1 MCVKYSSHLVFNQN
15 HRISFPYTTHFVFAI
30 ISFWNFLRKN
40 KLYAAVNLVGLTV
53 SMAFVLLLA
62 VYIQRQLTTD
72 SFQQNADRIYVVA
85 NEDNVTMGYWLDK
98 HLKNNFPEIEKG
110 CCVANIASAAAFNI
124 DGERVYGSTMAADST
139 FFEMFSYDLVEGNKA
154 DWRVSQD
161 RCMVSREFANA
172 HFGDKDPLGQTI
184 SLNYEGSF
192 QLTVCGVYEDFGNSI
207 LKAPD
212 VLIRGDLMPK
222 INSSHDEFM
231 SNAGG
236 GICFVMAYPGADL
249 QGRHD
254 DILDWCEENFWVYK
268 SQYDKV
274 RIIPLRDM
282 YFLNEGIRYG
292 SDTIQFGNRSF
303 VNLLLAMC
311 ILLLAFAVLNYINM
325 TTALTGF
332 RAKEMA
338 TRRLVGADKRSIF
351 FKVIS
356 ESTLICGISMLLAI
370 LLAEALAPTASR
382 ILEYQVS
389 VFKAVTPVN
398 ILLVLGFIL
407 VLGILAGIVPALL
420 IQKAQ
425 PIEIVRGTLRLK
437 TKTVYSKVII
447 VVQNVVAVVML
458 VSALT
463 IGLQIRHM
471 VSADLGYNTKDIL
484 VVDNAFGQTG
494 QIRPL
499 LDKWREEPCV
509 EEVGQGD
516 GIPLG
521 GTNNW
526 TMEMPDGH
534 WVSFQQIQGDDKYFD
549 ILGLK
554 VKQDNHQ
561 PNKWWLNEY
570 AFKQIGIEE
579 TATEFQTAQ
588 NGTRSIGGIYYD
600 FKIRPLEQ
608 DQSAAMIYNRGENP
622 DDDYPW
628 VLLVKT
634 TGDQAAA
641 KKQVEAACK
650 EVFPDRLFEAQYI
663 EEMIEDGFADESRV
677 LNIVLIFTLLS
688 ILVSALGLFAMS
700 SYYMQQ
706 EIRSVSVKKVFGADY
721 SGVLKELVLSF
732 MKMVGIAFVIGVPIA
747 WFIMSRWLS
756 GYGHRINLYWWI
768 FVVAGLIVA
777 LIAIASVLYQSIK
790 TARTNPAEALKKE

>member
-1 MCVKYSSHLVFNQN
+1 MK
-15 HRISFPYTTHFVFAI
+15 
-30 ISFWNFLRKN
+30 SFWNFLKKN
-40 KLYAAVNLVGLTV
+40 KLYGAINLVGLTV

-62 VYIQRQLTTD
+62 VYVQRQLSTD
-72 SFQQNADRIYVVA
+72 SFQENADRIYVIA

-110 CCVANIASAAAFNI
+110 CCVANMSSSAAFSI

-139 FFEMFSYDLVEGNKA
+139 FFEIFSYDLVKGNKA
-154 DWRVSQD
+154 DWRVSWD
-161 RCMVSREFANA
+161 RCMVSEEFANA
-172 HFGDKDPLGQTI
+172 NFGEKDPIGQI
-184 SLNYEGSF
+184 IQFNYEGTF
-192 QLTVCGVYEDFGNSI
+192 PLTVCGIYKEFGNSI

-212 VLIRGDLMPK
+212 VLVRGEMMPK
-222 INSSHDEFM
+222 TNSSHDEYM

-249 QGRHD
+249 LARQD
-254 DILDWCEENFWVYK
+254 DILSWCEEHFWVYK

-311 ILLLAFAVLNYINM
+311 LLLLAFAVLNYINM

-338 TRRLVGADKRSIF
+338 TRRLVGAEKRSIF
-351 FKVIS
+351 LKVIS
-356 ESTLICGISMLLAI
+356 ESTIICAISMLLAI

-494 QIRPL
+494 QLRPL

-641 KKQVEAACK
+641 KKRVEAVAG
-650 EVFPDRLFEAQYI
+650 EVFPGRLFEGQYI
-663 EEMIEDGFADESRV
+663 EEMIADGFKDESRV
-677 LNIVLIFTLLS
+677 LKIVLIFTLLS
-688 ILVSALGLFAMS
+688 VLVSALGLFAMS

-747 WFIMSRWLS
+747 WFIMNRWLS
-756 GYGHRINLYWWI
+756 GYGHRIDLHWWI
-768 FVVAGLIVA
+768 FALAGLAVA
-777 LIAIASVLYQSIK
+777 IIAAISVLYQSIK

>member
-1 MCVKYSSHLVFNQN
+1 MK
-15 HRISFPYTTHFVFAI
+15 
-30 ISFWNFLRKN
+30 SFWNFLRKN
-40 KLYAAVNLVGLTV
+40 KLYAGVNLVGLTV

-62 VYIQRQLTTD
+62 VYVQRQLSTD
-72 SFQQNADRIYVVA
+72 SFQENADRVYVVSS
-85 NEDNVTMGYWLDK
+85 EQRVTMGYWLDK

-110 CCVANIASAAAFNI
+110 CCVANMASADSFTI
-124 DGERVYGSTMAADST
+124 GGELVYGNTMAADST
-139 FFEMFSYDLVEGNKA
+139 FFEIFSYELTKGSKA
-154 DWRVSQD
+154 DWRISWD
-161 RCMVSREFANA
+161 RCMISEEIANA
-172 HFGDKDPLGQTI
+172 HFGDKDPIGQI
-184 SLNYEGSF
+184 IQFNDAGGPLI
-192 QLTVCGVYEDFGNSI
+192 TVCGVYKDFGNSI

-212 VLIRGDLMPK
+212 VLMRGEIMTK
-222 INSSHDEFM
+222 INSANNEEM
-231 SNAGG
+231 SNAGS
-236 GICFVMAYPGADL
+236 GICFVMTHPGADL
-249 QGRHD
+249 QSKHD
-254 DILDWCEENFWVYK
+254 AVLDWLKENFWVYK
-268 SQYDKV
+268 SQYNDV
-274 RIIPLRDM
+274 RFIPLREM
-282 YFLNEGIRYG
+282 YFLESGNRDGT
-292 SDTIQFGNRSF
+292 DTIQFGNRSF

-311 ILLLAFAVLNYINM
+311 ILLLAFVVLNYINM

-338 TRRLVGADKRSIF
+338 TRRLVGAEKRSIF
-351 FKVIS
+351 FKMIA
-356 ESTLICGISMLLAI
+356 ESTAICGISMLLAI

-382 ILEYQVS
+382 MLEYQVS
-389 VFKAVTPVN
+389 IFDAITPVN
-398 ILLVLGFIL
+398 VLLVLGFII

-447 VVQNVVAVVML
+447 ILQNVVAVVML

-463 IGLQIRHM
+463 MALQIRHLI
-471 VSADLGYNTKDIL
+471 SADLGYNTKDIL

-499 LDKWREEPCV
+499 LDKWREESCV

-526 TMEMPDGH
+526 TMELPDGR
-534 WVSFQQIQGDDKYFD
+534 WVSFQQIQGDNKYFD

-554 VKQDNHQ
+554 EKQDNHQ

-570 AFKQIGIEE
+570 AFKEIGIEE
-579 TATEFQTAQ
+579 TATEFVTAQ
-588 NGTRSIGGIYYD
+588 NGTRGIGGIYYD
-600 FKIRPLEQ
+600 FKIRPLEA
-608 DQSAAMIYNRGENP
+608 DQSSAMIYNRGENP

-634 TGDQAAA
+634 TGDHAAA
-641 KKQVEAACK
+641 KKRVEAIAA
-650 EVFPDRLFEAQYI
+650 EVFPGRLFEAQYI

-677 LNIVLIFTLLS
+677 LKIVLIFTLLS
-688 ILVSALGLFAMS
+688 VLVSALGLFAMS

-706 EIRSVSVKKVFGADY
+706 EIRSVSVKKVFGAEY
-721 SGVLKELVLSF
+721 AGVLKELVLSF
-732 MKMVGIAFVIGVPIA
+732 MKMVGIAFVIAVPIA
-747 WFIMSRWLS
+747 WWMMNRWLS
-756 GYGHRINLYWWI
+756 GYGHRIRLPWWV
-768 FVVAGLIVA
+768 FVAAGAAVA
-777 LIAIASVLYQSIK
+777 LIAIISVLYQSIK

>member
-1 MCVKYSSHLVFNQN
+1 MK
-15 HRISFPYTTHFVFAI
+15 
-30 ISFWNFLRKN
+30 SFWNFLRKN

-139 FFEMFSYDLVEGNKA
+139 FFEMFSYDLLEGNKA

-172 HFGDKDPLGQTI
+172 HFGDKDPLGQII
-184 SLNYEGSF
+184 SFNYDGSF

-212 VLIRGDLMPK
+212 VLIRGDIMPK
-222 INSSHDEFM
+222 INSSHDEYM

-249 QGRHD
+249 QARHS

-641 KKQVEAACK
+641 KERVEAIAG
-650 EVFPDRLFEAQYI
+650 EVFPGRLFEAQYI

>member
-1 MCVKYSSHLVFNQN
+1 MK
-15 HRISFPYTTHFVFAI
+15 
-30 ISFWNFLRKN
+30 SFWNFLMKN
-40 KLYAAVNLVGLTV
+40 KLYGTINLVGLTV
-53 SMAFVLLLA
+53 SMTFVLLLA
-62 VYIQRQLTTD
+62 VYVQRQLSTD
-72 SFQQNADRIYVVA
+72 TFQENADRVFVIG
-85 NEDNVTMGYWLDK
+85 NDDRVTMGYWLDK

-110 CCVANIASAAAFNI
+110 CCVANVASADAFTI
-124 DGERVYGSTMAADST
+124 GGELVYGSTMAADST

-154 DWRVSQD
+154 DWRVSWD
-161 RCMVSREFANA
+161 RCMVSREFANV
-172 HFGDKDPLGQTI
+172 HFGDKDPIGQVVTYNNG
-184 SLNYEGSF
+184 NY
-192 QLTVCGVYEDFGNSI
+192 QLTVCGIYEDFGNSI

-212 VLIRGDLMPK
+212 VLLRGEIMTK
-222 INSSHDEFM
+222 INSANNEEM
-231 SNAGG
+231 SNAGS

-249 QGRHD
+249 QARQN
-254 DILDWCEENFWVYK
+254 DILNWCEEHFWVYK

-274 RIIPLRDM
+274 RLIPLRDM
-282 YFLNEGIRYG
+282 YFLESGNQDGTE
-292 SDTIQFGNRSF
+292 TIQFGNRSF

-351 FKVIS
+351 LKVIS

-370 LLAEALAPTASR
+370 LLAEALSPQASQM
-382 ILEYQVS
+382 LEYQVS
-389 VFKAVTPVN
+389 IFKAITPVN
-398 ILLVLGFIL
+398 VLLVLGFIG
-407 VLGILAGIVPALL
+407 VLGFLAGIIPALL
-420 IQKAQ
+420 IQKAE
-425 PIEIVRGTLRLK
+425 PIEIVRGSLRFK

-447 VVQNVVAVVML
+447 VAQNVVAIIML
-458 VSALT
+458 VST
-463 IGLQIRHM
+463 FVMVLQIKHLI
-471 VSADLGYNTKDIL
+471 SADLGYNTKDIL
-484 VVDNAFGQTG
+484 VVDNAFGNAG
-494 QIRPL
+494 QIKPL
-499 LDKWREEPCV
+499 LDRWREEPCV

-526 TMEMPDGH
+526 TMEISDGH
-534 WVSFQQIQGDDKYFD
+534 WVSFQQIQGDNKYFD

-561 PNKWWLNEY
+561 PKKWWLNEY

-579 TATEFQTAQ
+579 TATEYTTAQ

-600 FKIRPLEQ
+600 FKIRPLEEE
-608 DQSAAMIYNRGENP
+608 QSAAMIYNRGENP

-641 KKQVEAACK
+641 KKRVEAVAA
-650 EVFPDRLFEAQYI
+650 EVFPGKLFEAQYI
-663 EEMIEDGFADESRV
+663 EEMIEDGFQKEQLV

-706 EIRSVSVKKVFGADY
+706 EIKTVSVKKVFGADY
-721 SGVLKELVLSF
+721 TGVLKELVFSF
-732 MKMVGIAFVIGVPIA
+732 MKMVGIAFVIAVPIA
-747 WFIMSRWLS
+747 WFIMNGWLS
-756 GYGHRINLYWWI
+756 SYGHRISLHWWI
-768 FVVAGLIVA
+768 FVLAGMVVA
-777 LIAIASVLYQSIK
+777 LIAVISVLYQSIR
-790 TARTNPAEALKKE
+790 TASTNPAVALKKE

>member
-1 MCVKYSSHLVFNQN
+1 MK
-15 HRISFPYTTHFVFAI
+15 
-30 ISFWNFLRKN
+30 SFWNFLRKN
-40 KLYAAVNLVGLTV
+40 KLYAVVNLVGLTV

-172 HFGDKDPLGQTI
+172 HFGDKDPLGQII
-184 SLNYEGSF
+184 SFNYEGSF

-212 VLIRGDLMPK
+212 VLIRGDLMPL
-222 INSSHDEFM
+222 INTSHDEYM

-249 QGRHD
+249 QARHS

-499 LDKWREEPCV
+499 LDRLRAEPCV

-526 TMEMPDGH
+526 TMEMLDGH

-579 TATEFQTAQ
+579 TAMEFQSAK
-588 NGTRSIGGIYYD
+588 NGTRAIGGIYYD

-622 DDDYPW
+622 NDDYPW

-747 WFIMSRWLS
+747 WLIMNRWLS
-756 GYGHRINLYWWI
+756 GYGHRIDLHWWI
-768 FVVAGLIVA
+768 FVLAGLAVA
-777 LIAIASVLYQSIK
+777 VIAAISVLYQSIK

>member
-1 MCVKYSSHLVFNQN
+1 
-15 HRISFPYTTHFVFAI
+15 
-30 ISFWNFLRKN
+30 
-40 KLYAAVNLVGLTV
+40 
-53 SMAFVLLLA
+53 
-62 VYIQRQLTTD
+62 
-72 SFQQNADRIYVVA
+72 
-85 NEDNVTMGYWLDK
+85 
-98 HLKNNFPEIEKG
+98 
-110 CCVANIASAAAFNI
+110 
-124 DGERVYGSTMAADST
+124 
-139 FFEMFSYDLVEGNKA
+139 
-154 DWRVSQD
+154 
-161 RCMVSREFANA
+161 
-172 HFGDKDPLGQTI
+172 
-184 SLNYEGSF
+184 
-192 QLTVCGVYEDFGNSI
+192 
-207 LKAPD
+207 
-212 VLIRGDLMPK
+212 MPK
-222 INSSHDEFM
+222 INSSHDEYM

-236 GICFVMAYPGADL
+236 GVCFVMTYPGADL
-249 QGRHD
+249 QARQS

-268 SQYDKV
+268 RQYDNV
-274 RIIPLRDM
+274 RLIPLRNM
-282 YFLNEGIRYG
+282 YFLDDGNKDWTE
-292 SDTIQFGNRSF
+292 TIQFGNRSF

-338 TRRLVGADKRSIF
+338 TRRLVGSDKRSIF
-351 FKVIS
+351 LKVIS

-370 LLAEALAPTASR
+370 LLAEALSPLASQ
-382 ILEYQVS
+382 ILKYQVS
-389 VFKAVTPVN
+389 IFKAVMPVN
-398 ILLVLGFIL
+398 VLLVLGFIAL
-407 VLGILAGIVPALL
+407 LGVLSGIVPALL
-420 IQKAQ
+420 IQQAQ

-447 VVQNVVAVVML
+447 IVQNVVAVVML

-463 IGLQIRHM
+463 MGLQIRHM
-471 VSADLGYNTKDIL
+471 ISADLGYNTKDIL

-499 LDKWREEPCV
+499 LDRLRAEPCV

-521 GTNNW
+521 GTNNL

-561 PNKWWLNEY
+561 RAWWLNEY

-579 TATEFQTAQ
+579 TATEFQSAK
-588 NGTRSIGGIYYD
+588 NGTRQIGGIYYD
-600 FKIRPLEQ
+600 FKIRPLEE
-608 DQSAAMIYNRGENP
+608 DQSAAMIYNRGENT

-628 VLLVKT
+628 ILLVKT

-677 LNIVLIFTLLS
+677 LNIVLIFTLLF
-688 ILVSALGLFAMS
+688 ILMSALGLFAMS

-747 WFIMSRWLS
+747 WFIMNRWLS
-756 GYGHRINLYWWI
+756 GFGHRIDLSGWI

>member
-1 MCVKYSSHLVFNQN
+1 MK
-15 HRISFPYTTHFVFAI
+15 
-30 ISFWNFLRKN
+30 SFWNFLRKN
-40 KLYAAVNLVGLTV
+40 KLYGAINLVGLTV

-62 VYIQRQLTTD
+62 VYIQRQLSTD
-72 SFQQNADRIYVVA
+72 SFQKNADRIYAVA
-85 NEDNVTMGYWLDK
+85 SEDNVNMGYWLDK

-124 DGERVYGSTMAADST
+124 NGERVYGSTMAADST

-154 DWRVSQD
+154 DWLVSWD
-161 RCMVSREFANA
+161 RCMVSREFTNA
-172 HFGDKDPLGQTI
+172 HFGDKDPIGQVIT
-184 SLNYEGSF
+184 LNNNADYP
-192 QLTVCGVYEDFGNSI
+192 LTVCGVYEDFGNSI

-212 VLIRGDLMPK
+212 VLMRGEIMPK
-222 INSSHDEFM
+222 INSAHNESM

-249 QGRHD
+249 QARQS

-268 SQYDKV
+268 SQYDNV
-274 RIIPLRDM
+274 RLIPLRNM
-282 YFLNEGIRYG
+282 FFLDDGNKDWTE
-292 SDTIQFGNRSF
+292 TIQFGNRSF

-351 FKVIS
+351 LKVIS

-370 LLAEALAPTASR
+370 LLAEALCPAVSR
-382 ILEYQVS
+382 LLEYQVS
-389 VFKAVTPVN
+389 IFKAITPVN
-398 ILLVLGFIL
+398 VLLVLGFIVIL
-407 VLGILAGIVPALL
+407 GVLSGIVPALL
-420 IQKAQ
+420 IQQAQ

-447 VVQNVVAVVML
+447 IIQNVVAVVML

-463 IGLQIRHM
+463 MGLQIRHM
-471 VSADLGYNTKDIL
+471 ISADLGYNTKDIL
-484 VVDNAFGQTG
+484 VVDNAFGKTG
-494 QIRPL
+494 DIHPL
-499 LDKWREEPCV
+499 LDKWRAEPCV

-526 TMEMPDGH
+526 TMELPDGR
-534 WVSFQQIQGDDKYFD
+534 WVSFQQIQGDDKYFE

-561 PNKWWLNEY
+561 RAWWLNEY

-579 TATEFQTAQ
+579 TATEFQSAK
-588 NGTRSIGGIYYD
+588 NGTRQIGGIYYD
-600 FKIRPLEQ
+600 FKIRPLEA
-608 DQSAAMIYNRGENP
+608 DQSAALIYNRGENP
-622 DDDYPW
+622 DNDYPW
-628 VLLVKT
+628 VLIVKT
-634 TGDQAAA
+634 TGDKAAA

-700 SYYMQQ
+700 SFYMQQ

-747 WFIMSRWLS
+747 WFIMNRWLS
-756 GYGHRINLYWWI
+756 GYGHRIDLHWWI
-768 FVVAGLIVA
+768 FALAGLAVA
-777 LIAIASVLYQSIK
+777 FIAAISVLYQSIK

>member
-1 MCVKYSSHLVFNQN
+1 MK
-15 HRISFPYTTHFVFAI
+15 
-30 ISFWNFLRKN
+30 SFWNFLKKN
-40 KLYAAVNLVGLTV
+40 KLYGAINLVGLTV

-62 VYIQRQLTTD
+62 VYVQRQLSTD
-72 SFQQNADRIYVVA
+72 SFQENADRIYVIA

-212 VLIRGDLMPK
+212 VLIRGDIMPK
-222 INSSHDEFM
+222 INSSHDEYM

-236 GICFVMAYPGADL
+236 GVCFVMTYPGADINA
-249 QGRHD
+249 RHD
-254 DILDWCEENFWVYK
+254 DIRDWCEKNFWVYK
-268 SQYDKV
+268 SHYDKV

-311 ILLLAFAVLNYINM
+311 LLLLAFAVLNYINM

-351 FKVIS
+351 LKVIA
-356 ESTLICGISMLLAI
+356 ESTIICGISMLLAI
-370 LLAEALAPTASR
+370 LLAEALCPTVSR
-382 ILEYQVS
+382 LLEYQVS
-389 VFKAVTPVN
+389 IFKAVTPVN
-398 ILLVLGFIL
+398 VLLVLGFIV
-407 VLGILAGIVPALL
+407 VLGVLSGIVPALL
-420 IQKAQ
+420 IQQAQ

-447 VVQNVVAVVML
+447 IVQNVVAVVML

-463 IGLQIRHM
+463 MGLQIRHM
-471 VSADLGYNTKDIL
+471 ISADLGYNTKDIL

-499 LDKWREEPCV
+499 LDRLRTEPCV

-554 VKQDNHQ
+554 IKQDNHQ
-561 PNKWWLNEY
+561 RAYWLNEY

-588 NGTRSIGGIYYD
+588 AGTRQIGGIYYD
-600 FKIRPLEQ
+600 FKIRPLEA
-608 DQSAAMIYNRGENP
+608 DQSAAMIFNHGEYP
-622 DDDYPW
+622 DDNYPW
-628 VLLVKT
+628 VLIVKT

-641 KKQVEAACK
+641 KKRVEAIAG
-650 EVFPDRLFEAQYI
+650 EVFPGRLFEAQYI
-663 EEMIEDGFADESRV
+663 EEMIEDGFGDESRV
-677 LNIVLIFTLLS
+677 LKIVIIFTLLS

-747 WFIMSRWLS
+747 WFIMNRWLS
-756 GYGHRINLYWWI
+756 GYGHRIDLHWWI
-768 FVVAGLIVA
+768 FALAGLAVA
-777 LIAIASVLYQSIK
+777 FIAAISVLYQSIK

>member
-1 MCVKYSSHLVFNQN
+1 MK
-15 HRISFPYTTHFVFAI
+15 
-30 ISFWNFLRKN
+30 SFWNFLKKN
-40 KLYAAVNLVGLTV
+40 KLYGAINLVGLTV

-62 VYIQRQLTTD
+62 AYVQRQLSTD
-72 SFQQNADRIYVVA
+72 SFQKNADRIYVIA

-110 CCVANIASAAAFNI
+110 CCVANIASEAAFNI
-124 DGERVYGSTMAADST
+124 NGERVYGSTMAADST

-161 RCMVSREFANA
+161 RCMVSREFVNA
-172 HFGDKDPLGQTI
+172 HFGDKDPIGQVIT
-184 SLNYEGSF
+184 LNDNADYP
-192 QLTVCGVYEDFGNSI
+192 LTVCGVYEDFGNSI

-212 VLIRGDLMPK
+212 VLLRGEIMTK
-222 INSSHDEFM
+222 INTAHDEHM

-236 GICFVMAYPGADL
+236 GICFVMTYPGADL
-249 QGRHD
+249 QSKHD
-254 DILDWCEENFWVYK
+254 AILDWCEENFWVYK

-282 YFLNEGIRYG
+282 YFLEEGTRDG
-292 SDTIQFGNRSF
+292 TETIQFGNRSF

-370 LLAEALAPTASR
+370 LLAEALSPLASQ
-382 ILEYQVS
+382 ILKYQVS
-389 VFKAVTPVN
+389 IFKAVTPVN
-398 ILLVLGFIL
+398 VLLVLGFIAL
-407 VLGILAGIVPALL
+407 LGVLSGIVPALL
-420 IQKAQ
+420 IQQAQ

-447 VVQNVVAVVML
+447 IVQNVVAVVML

-463 IGLQIRHM
+463 MGLQIRHM
-471 VSADLGYNTKDIL
+471 ISADLGYNTKDIL

-499 LDKWREEPCV
+499 LDRLRAEPCV

-526 TMEMPDGH
+526 TMELPDGR

-561 PNKWWLNEY
+561 RAWWLNEY

-579 TATEFQTAQ
+579 TATEFQSAK
-588 NGTRSIGGIYYD
+588 NGTRAIGGIYYD
-600 FKIRPLEQ
+600 FKIRPLEE

-628 VLLVKT
+628 ILLVKT

-677 LNIVLIFTLLS
+677 LKIVLIFTLLS

-747 WFIMSRWLS
+747 WLLMNRWLS
-756 GYGHRINLYWWI
+756 GYGHRIGLHWWI
-768 FVVAGLIVA
+768 FALAGLAVA
-777 LIAIASVLYQSIK
+777 IIAAISVLYQSIK
-790 TARTNPAEALKKE
+790 NARTNPAEALKKE

>member
-1 MCVKYSSHLVFNQN
+1 MN
-15 HRISFPYTTHFVFAI
+15 
-30 ISFWNFLRKN
+30 SFWNFLKKN
-40 KLYAAVNLVGLTV
+40 KLYGAINLIGLTV

-172 HFGDKDPLGQTI
+172 HFGDKDPLGQII
-184 SLNYEGSF
+184 SFNYEGSF

-212 VLIRGDLMPK
+212 VLIRGDLMPL
-222 INSSHDEFM
+222 INTSHDEYM

-249 QGRHD
+249 QARHS

-338 TRRLVGADKRSIF
+338 TRRLIGANKRSIF

-499 LDKWREEPCV
+499 LDRLRTEPCV

-526 TMEMPDGH
+526 TMEIPDGH

-628 VLLVKT
+628 ILLVKT
-634 TGDQAAA
+634 TDDQAAA

-706 EIRSVSVKKVFGADY
+706 EIRSVSVKKIFGADY

-747 WFIMSRWLS
+747 WFIMNRWLS

-768 FVVAGLIVA
+768 FLAAGAVVA

>member
-1 MCVKYSSHLVFNQN
+1 MK
-15 HRISFPYTTHFVFAI
+15 
-30 ISFWNFLRKN
+30 SFWNFLRKN

-124 DGERVYGSTMAADST
+124 NGERVYGSTMAADST

-172 HFGDKDPLGQTI
+172 HFGDKDPLGQII
-184 SLNYEGSF
+184 SFNYEGSF

-212 VLIRGDLMPK
+212 VLIRGDIMPK

-249 QGRHD
+249 QARHS

-463 IGLQIRHM
+463 MGLQIRHM
-471 VSADLGYNTKDIL
+471 ISADLGYNTKDIL
-484 VVDNAFGQTG
+484 VVDNAFGQAG

-634 TGDQAAA
+634 TGDQATA
-641 KKQVEAACK
+641 KKRVEAIAA
-650 EVFPDRLFEAQYI
+650 EVFPGRLFEAQYI

-747 WFIMSRWLS
+747 WFIMNRWLS
-756 GYGHRINLYWWI
+756 GYGHRIDLHWWI
-768 FVVAGLIVA
+768 FVLAGLAVA
-777 LIAIASVLYQSIK
+777 FIAAISVLYQSIK

>member
-1 MCVKYSSHLVFNQN
+1 MK
-15 HRISFPYTTHFVFAI
+15 
-30 ISFWNFLRKN
+30 SFWNFLRKN

-172 HFGDKDPLGQTI
+172 HFGDKDPLGQII
-184 SLNYEGSF
+184 SFNYEGSF

-212 VLIRGDLMPK
+212 VLIRGDLMPL
-222 INSSHDEFM
+222 INTSHDEYM

-249 QGRHD
+249 QARHS

-628 VLLVKT
+628 ILLVKT

>member
-1 MCVKYSSHLVFNQN
+1 MK
-15 HRISFPYTTHFVFAI
+15 
-30 ISFWNFLRKN
+30 SFWNFLKKN
-40 KLYAAVNLVGLTV
+40 KLYGAINLVGLTV

-62 VYIQRQLTTD
+62 AYIQRQLTTD
-72 SFQQNADRIYVVA
+72 SFQKNADRIYVIA

-110 CCVANIASAAAFNI
+110 CCVANVASADAFTI
-124 DGERVYGSTMAADST
+124 GGELVYGSTMAADST
-139 FFEMFSYDLVEGNKA
+139 FFEMFSYDLVKGNKA
-154 DWRVSQD
+154 DWRVSWD
-161 RCMVSREFANA
+161 RCMVSREFANV
-172 HFGDKDPLGQTI
+172 HFGDKDPIGQVVTYNNG
-184 SLNYEGSF
+184 NY
-192 QLTVCGVYEDFGNSI
+192 QLTVCGIYEDFGNSI

-212 VLIRGDLMPK
+212 VLLRGEIMTK
-222 INSSHDEFM
+222 INSANNEGM
-231 SNAGG
+231 SNAGS
-236 GICFVMAYPGADL
+236 GICFVMAYPDADL
-249 QGRHD
+249 QARQG
-254 DILDWCEENFWVYK
+254 DILDWCEKNFWVYK

-274 RIIPLRDM
+274 RLIPLRDM

-311 ILLLAFAVLNYINM
+311 LLLLAFAVLNYINM

-351 FKVIS
+351 LKVIS

-370 LLAEALAPTASR
+370 LLAEALAPAASR

-389 VFKAVTPVN
+389 IFKAITPVN
-398 ILLVLGFIL
+398 VLLVLGFI
-407 VLGILAGIVPALL
+407 VILGILSGLVPALL

-447 VVQNVVAVVML
+447 IVQNVVAIIML

-463 IGLQIRHM
+463 MGLQIRHM
-471 VSADLGYNTKDIL
+471 ISADLGYNTKDIL

-499 LDKWREEPCV
+499 LDRLRAEPCV

-526 TMEMPDGH
+526 TMELADGR

-561 PNKWWLNEY
+561 RAWWLNEY

-579 TATEFQTAQ
+579 TATEFQSAK
-588 NGTRSIGGIYYD
+588 NGTRQIGGIYYD
-600 FKIRPLEQ
+600 FKIRPLEA
-608 DQSAAMIYNRGENP
+608 DQSAALIYNRGENP

-700 SYYMQQ
+700 SYYLQQ

-747 WFIMSRWLS
+747 WFIMNRWLS
-756 GYGHRINLYWWI
+756 GYGHRINLHWWI
-768 FVVAGLIVA
+768 FALAGLAVA
-777 LIAIASVLYQSIK
+777 IIAAISVLYQSVK
-790 TARTNPAEALKKE
+790 TAQTNPAEALKKE

>member
-1 MCVKYSSHLVFNQN
+1 MK
-15 HRISFPYTTHFVFAI
+15 
-30 ISFWNFLRKN
+30 SFWNFLKKN
-40 KLYAAVNLVGLTV
+40 KLYGAINLVGLTV

-62 VYIQRQLTTD
+62 VYVQRQLSTD
-72 SFQQNADRIYVVA
+72 TFQENADRIYVIA

-110 CCVANIASAAAFNI
+110 CCVANMSSSAAFSI

-139 FFEMFSYDLVEGNKA
+139 FFEIFSYDLVKGNKA
-154 DWRVSQD
+154 DWRVSWD
-161 RCMVSREFANA
+161 RCMVSEEFANA
-172 HFGDKDPLGQTI
+172 NFGEKDPIGQI
-184 SLNYEGSF
+184 IQFNYEGTF
-192 QLTVCGVYEDFGNSI
+192 PLTVCGIYKEFGNSI

-212 VLIRGDLMPK
+212 VLVRGEMMPK
-222 INSSHDEFM
+222 TNSSHDEYM

-249 QGRHD
+249 LARQD
-254 DILDWCEENFWVYK
+254 DILSWCEEHFWVYK

-311 ILLLAFAVLNYINM
+311 LLLLAFAVLNYINM

-338 TRRLVGADKRSIF
+338 TRRLVGAEKRSIF
-351 FKVIS
+351 LKVIS
-356 ESTLICGISMLLAI
+356 ESTIICAISMLLAI

-389 VFKAVTPVN
+389 IFKAITPVN
-398 ILLVLGFIL
+398 VLLVLGFI
-407 VLGILAGIVPALL
+407 VILGILSGLVPALL

-534 WVSFQQIQGDDKYFD
+534 WVSFQQIQGDEKYFD

-641 KKQVEAACK
+641 KKRVEAVAG
-650 EVFPDRLFEAQYI
+650 EVFPGRLFEGQYI
-663 EEMIEDGFADESRV
+663 EEMIADGFKDESRV
-677 LNIVLIFTLLS
+677 LKIVLIFTLLS
-688 ILVSALGLFAMS
+688 VLVSALGLFAMS

-747 WFIMSRWLS
+747 WFIMNRWLS
-756 GYGHRINLYWWI
+756 GYGHRIDLHWWI
-768 FVVAGLIVA
+768 FALAGLAVA
-777 LIAIASVLYQSIK
+777 FIAAISVLYQSIK

>member
-1 MCVKYSSHLVFNQN
+1 MK
-15 HRISFPYTTHFVFAI
+15 
-30 ISFWNFLRKN
+30 SFWNFLKKN
-40 KLYAAVNLVGLTV
+40 KLYGAINLVGLTV
-53 SMAFVLLLA
+53 SMAFVLLLS
-62 VYIQRQLTTD
+62 VYVQRQLTTD
-72 SFQQNADRIYVVA
+72 SFQKNADRIYVIA

-110 CCVANIASAAAFNI
+110 CCVANVASADAFTI
-124 DGERVYGSTMAADST
+124 GGELVYGSTMAADST

-154 DWRVSQD
+154 DWRVSWD
-161 RCMVSREFANA
+161 RCMVSREFANV
-172 HFGDKDPLGQTI
+172 HFGDKDPIGQVVTYNNG
-184 SLNYEGSF
+184 NY
-192 QLTVCGVYEDFGNSI
+192 QLTVCGIYEDFGNSI

-212 VLIRGDLMPK
+212 VLLRGEIMTK
-222 INSSHDEFM
+222 INSANNEGM
-231 SNAGG
+231 SNAGS
-236 GICFVMAYPGADL
+236 GICFVMAYPDADL
-249 QGRHD
+249 QARQG
-254 DILDWCEENFWVYK
+254 DILDWCEKNFWVYK

-274 RIIPLRDM
+274 RLIPLRDM

-311 ILLLAFAVLNYINM
+311 LLLLAFAVLNYINM

-351 FKVIS
+351 LKVIS

-370 LLAEALAPTASR
+370 LLAEALAPAASR

-389 VFKAVTPVN
+389 IFKAITPVN
-398 ILLVLGFIL
+398 VLLVLGFI
-407 VLGILAGIVPALL
+407 VILGILSGLVPALL

-447 VVQNVVAVVML
+447 IVQNVVAIIML

-463 IGLQIRHM
+463 MGLQIRHM
-471 VSADLGYNTKDIL
+471 ISADLGYNTKDIL

-499 LDKWREEPCV
+499 LDRLRAEPCV

-561 PNKWWLNEY
+561 RAWWLNEY

-579 TATEFQTAQ
+579 TATEFQSAK
-588 NGTRSIGGIYYD
+588 NGTRQIGGIYYD
-600 FKIRPLEQ
+600 FKIRPLEA
-608 DQSAAMIYNRGENP
+608 DQSAALIYNRGENP

-756 GYGHRINLYWWI
+756 GYGHRIDLHWWI
-768 FVVAGLIVA
+768 FALAGLAVA
-777 LIAIASVLYQSIK
+777 FIAAISVLYQSIK

>member
-1 MCVKYSSHLVFNQN
+1 MK
-15 HRISFPYTTHFVFAI
+15 
-30 ISFWNFLRKN
+30 SFWNFIKKN
-40 KLYAAVNLVGLTV
+40 KLYGAINLVGLTV

-62 VYIQRQLTTD
+62 VYVQRQLSTD
-72 SFQQNADRIYVVA
+72 TFQENADRIYVIA

-139 FFEMFSYDLVEGNKA
+139 FFEMFSYDLLEGNKA

-172 HFGDKDPLGQTI
+172 HFGDKDPLGQII
-184 SLNYEGSF
+184 SFNYEGSF

-249 QGRHD
+249 QARHS

-499 LDKWREEPCV
+499 LDKWREELCV

-526 TMEMPDGH
+526 TMEMLDGH

-622 DDDYPW
+622 NDDYPW

-747 WFIMSRWLS
+747 WFIMNRWLS

-768 FVVAGLIVA
+768 FLAAGAVVA

>member
-1 MCVKYSSHLVFNQN
+1 MK
-15 HRISFPYTTHFVFAI
+15 
-30 ISFWNFLRKN
+30 SFWNFLRKN

-139 FFEMFSYDLVEGNKA
+139 FFEMFSYDLLEGNKA

-172 HFGDKDPLGQTI
+172 HFGDKDPLGQII
-184 SLNYEGSF
+184 SFNYEGSF

-249 QGRHD
+249 QARHS

-338 TRRLVGADKRSIF
+338 TRRLVGSDKRSIF
-351 FKVIS
+351 LKVIS

-370 LLAEALAPTASR
+370 LLAEALSPLASQ
-382 ILEYQVS
+382 ILKYQVS
-389 VFKAVTPVN
+389 IFKAVMPVN
-398 ILLVLGFIL
+398 VLLVLGFIAL
-407 VLGILAGIVPALL
+407 LGVLSGIVPALL
-420 IQKAQ
+420 IQQAQ

-447 VVQNVVAVVML
+447 IVQNVVAVVML

-463 IGLQIRHM
+463 MGLQIRHM
-471 VSADLGYNTKDIL
+471 ISADLGYNTKDIL

-499 LDKWREEPCV
+499 LDRLRAEPCV

-521 GTNNW
+521 GTNNL

-561 PNKWWLNEY
+561 RAWWLNEY

-579 TATEFQTAQ
+579 TATEFQSAK
-588 NGTRSIGGIYYD
+588 NGTRQIGGIYYD
-600 FKIRPLEQ
+600 FKIRPLEE

-628 VLLVKT
+628 ILLVKT

-677 LNIVLIFTLLS
+677 LNIVLIFTLLF
-688 ILVSALGLFAMS
+688 ILMSALGLFAMS

-747 WFIMSRWLS
+747 WFIMNRWLS
-756 GYGHRINLYWWI
+756 GYGHRIDLYWWI
-768 FVVAGLIVA
+768 FALAGLTVA
-777 LIAIASVLYQSIK
+777 FIAAISVLYQSIK
-790 TARTNPAEALKKE
+790 TARTNLAEALKKE

>member
-1 MCVKYSSHLVFNQN
+1 MK
-15 HRISFPYTTHFVFAI
+15 
-30 ISFWNFLRKN
+30 SFWNFLKKN
-40 KLYAAVNLVGLTV
+40 KLYGAINLVGLTV

-62 VYIQRQLTTD
+62 AYIQRQLSTD
-72 SFQQNADRIYVVA
+72 SFQKNADRIYVIA
-85 NEDNVTMGYWLDK
+85 NEDNVMMGYWLDK

-124 DGERVYGSTMAADST
+124 NGERVYGSTMAADST

-172 HFGDKDPLGQTI
+172 HFGDKGPLGQII
-184 SLNYEGSF
+184 SFNYSVEGSF

-212 VLIRGDLMPK
+212 VLIRGDIMPL
-222 INSSHDEFM
+222 INTSHDEYM

-236 GICFVMAYPGADL
+236 GICFVMTYPGADL
-249 QGRHD
+249 QARQS

-268 SQYDKV
+268 SQYDNV
-274 RIIPLRDM
+274 RLIPLRNM
-282 YFLNEGIRYG
+282 YFLDDGNKDWTE
-292 SDTIQFGNRSF
+292 TIQFGNRSF

-351 FKVIS
+351 LKVIS

-370 LLAEALAPTASR
+370 LLAEALCPAVSR
-382 ILEYQVS
+382 LLEYQVS
-389 VFKAVTPVN
+389 IFKAITPVN
-398 ILLVLGFIL
+398 VLLVLGFIVIVG
-407 VLGILAGIVPALL
+407 VLSGIVPALL
-420 IQKAQ
+420 IQQAQ

-447 VVQNVVAVVML
+447 IIQNVVAVVML

-463 IGLQIRHM
+463 MGLQIRHM
-471 VSADLGYNTKDIL
+471 ISADLGYNTKDIL

-499 LDKWREEPCV
+499 LDRLRTEPCV

-554 VKQDNHQ
+554 IKQDNHQ
-561 PNKWWLNEY
+561 RAYWLNEY

-588 NGTRSIGGIYYD
+588 AGTRQIGGIYYD
-600 FKIRPLEQ
+600 FKIRPLEA
-608 DQSAAMIYNRGENP
+608 DQSAAMIFNHGEYP
-622 DDDYPW
+622 DDNYPW
-628 VLLVKT
+628 VLIVKT

-641 KKQVEAACK
+641 KKQVEVVAK
-650 EVFPDRLFEAQYI
+650 EIFPDRLFDGQYI

-677 LNIVLIFTLLS
+677 LKIVIIFTLLS

-747 WFIMSRWLS
+747 WLIMNRWLS
-756 GYGHRINLYWWI
+756 GYGHRIGLHWWI
-768 FVVAGLIVA
+768 FVLAGLVIA
-777 LIAIASVLYQSIK
+777 LIAAASVLYQSIK

>member
-1 MCVKYSSHLVFNQN
+1 MK
-15 HRISFPYTTHFVFAI
+15 
-30 ISFWNFLRKN
+30 SFWNFIKKN
-40 KLYAAVNLVGLTV
+40 KLYGAINLVGLTV

-62 VYIQRQLTTD
+62 VYVQRQLSTD
-72 SFQQNADRIYVVA
+72 TFQENADRIYVIA

-139 FFEMFSYDLVEGNKA
+139 FFEMFSYDLLEGNKA

-172 HFGDKDPLGQTI
+172 HFGDKDPLGQII
-184 SLNYEGSF
+184 SFNYEGSF

-212 VLIRGDLMPK
+212 VLIRGDIMPK
-222 INSSHDEFM
+222 INSSHDEYM

-249 QGRHD
+249 QARHS

-463 IGLQIRHM
+463 MGLQIRHM

-494 QIRPL
+494 KIRPL

-747 WFIMSRWLS
+747 WLIMNHWLS
-756 GYGHRINLYWWI
+756 GYGHRIDLYWWI
-768 FVVAGLIVA
+768 FLAAVAVVA

>member
-1 MCVKYSSHLVFNQN
+1 MK
-15 HRISFPYTTHFVFAI
+15 
-30 ISFWNFLRKN
+30 SFWNFLRKN

-172 HFGDKDPLGQTI
+172 HFGDKDPLGQII
-184 SLNYEGSF
+184 SFNYEGSF

-212 VLIRGDLMPK
+212 VLIRGDLMPL
-222 INSSHDEFM
+222 INTSHDEYM

-249 QGRHD
+249 QARHS

-484 VVDNAFGQTG
+484 VVDNAFGQAG

-521 GTNNW
+521 RTSNW

-622 DDDYPW
+622 NDDYPW

-634 TGDQAAA
+634 TGDQATA
-641 KKQVEAACK
+641 KKRVEAIAA
-650 EVFPDRLFEAQYI
+650 EVFPGRLFEAQYI

-747 WFIMSRWLS
+747 WFIMNRWLS
-756 GYGHRINLYWWI
+756 GYGHRIDLYWWI
-768 FVVAGLIVA
+768 FALAGLTVA
-777 LIAIASVLYQSIK
+777 FIAAISVLYQSIK

>member
-1 MCVKYSSHLVFNQN
+1 MK
-15 HRISFPYTTHFVFAI
+15 
-30 ISFWNFLRKN
+30 SFWNFLRKN

-62 VYIQRQLTTD
+62 VYVQRQLSTD
-72 SFQQNADRIYVVA
+72 TFQENADRIYVIA

-139 FFEMFSYDLVEGNKA
+139 FFEMFSYDLLEGNKA

-172 HFGDKDPLGQTI
+172 HFGDKDPLGQII
-184 SLNYEGSF
+184 SFNYEGSF

-249 QGRHD
+249 QARHS

-499 LDKWREEPCV
+499 LDRLRAEPCV

-526 TMEMPDGH
+526 TMEMLDGH

-579 TATEFQTAQ
+579 TAMEFQSAK
-588 NGTRSIGGIYYD
+588 NGTRAIGGIYYD

-622 DDDYPW
+622 NDDYPW

-747 WFIMSRWLS
+747 WFIMNRWLS
-756 GYGHRINLYWWI
+756 GYGHRIDLHWWI
-768 FVVAGLIVA
+768 FAIAGLTVA
-777 LIAIASVLYQSIK
+777 VIAAISVLYQSIK

>member
-1 MCVKYSSHLVFNQN
+1 MK
-15 HRISFPYTTHFVFAI
+15 
-30 ISFWNFLRKN
+30 SFWNFIKKN
-40 KLYAAVNLVGLTV
+40 KLYGAINLVGLTV

-62 VYIQRQLTTD
+62 VYVQRQLSTD
-72 SFQQNADRIYVVA
+72 TFQENADRIYVIA

-124 DGERVYGSTMAADST
+124 NGERVYGSTMAADST

-172 HFGDKDPLGQTI
+172 HFGDKDPLGQII
-184 SLNYEGSF
+184 SFNYEGSF

-249 QGRHD
+249 QARHS

-268 SQYDKV
+268 SQYNKV

-437 TKTVYSKVII
+437 TKRVYSKVII

-628 VLLVKT
+628 ILLVKT

-641 KKQVEAACK
+641 KKRVEAIAA
-650 EVFPDRLFEAQYI
+650 EVFPGRLFGAQYI

>member
-1 MCVKYSSHLVFNQN
+1 MK
-15 HRISFPYTTHFVFAI
+15 
-30 ISFWNFLRKN
+30 SFWNFLKKN
-40 KLYAAVNLVGLTV
+40 KLYGAINLVGLTV

-62 VYIQRQLTTD
+62 AYIQRQLSTD

-110 CCVANIASAAAFNI
+110 CCVANIASASAFTI
-124 DGERVYGSTMAADST
+124 GGELVYGSSMAADST
-139 FFEMFSYDLVEGNKA
+139 FFEIFSYDLVQGNKA
-154 DWRVSQD
+154 DWRVSWD

-172 HFGDKDPLGQTI
+172 HFGDKDPIGQVIT
-184 SLNYEGSF
+184 LNDNADYP
-192 QLTVCGVYEDFGNSI
+192 LTVCGVYEDFGNSI

-212 VLIRGDLMPK
+212 VLMRGEIMPK
-222 INSSHDEFM
+222 INSAHNESM

-249 QGRHD
+249 QARQS

-282 YFLNEGIRYG
+282 YFLEEGTRDG
-292 SDTIQFGNRSF
+292 TETIQFGNRSF

-351 FKVIS
+351 LKVIA

-370 LLAEALAPTASR
+370 LLAEALSPAVSR
-382 ILEYQVS
+382 MLEYQVS
-389 VFKAVTPVN
+389 IFKAITPVN
-398 ILLVLGFIL
+398 VLLVLGFIAL
-407 VLGILAGIVPALL
+407 LGVLSGIVPALL
-420 IQKAQ
+420 IQQAQ

-447 VVQNVVAVVML
+447 IVQNVVAVVML

-463 IGLQIRHM
+463 MGLQIRHM
-471 VSADLGYNTKDIL
+471 ISADLGYNTKDIL

-499 LDKWREEPCV
+499 LDRLRAEPCV

-561 PNKWWLNEY
+561 RAWWHNEY

-579 TATEFQTAQ
+579 TATEFQSAK
-588 NGTRSIGGIYYD
+588 NGTRQIGGIYYD
-600 FKIRPLEQ
+600 FKIRPLEE

-628 VLLVKT
+628 ILLVKT

-756 GYGHRINLYWWI
+756 GYGHRIDLHWWI
-768 FVVAGLIVA
+768 FVLAGLAVA
-777 LIAIASVLYQSIK
+777 FIAAISVLYQSIK

>member
-1 MCVKYSSHLVFNQN
+1 MK
-15 HRISFPYTTHFVFAI
+15 
-30 ISFWNFLRKN
+30 SFWNFLKKN
-40 KLYAAVNLVGLTV
+40 KLYGAINLVGLTV

-62 VYIQRQLTTD
+62 VYIQRQLSTD
-72 SFQQNADRIYVVA
+72 SFQQNADRIYAVA
-85 NEDNVTMGYWLDK
+85 SEDNVNMGYWLDK

-110 CCVANIASAAAFNI
+110 CCVANVASADAFTIGDNL
-124 DGERVYGSTMAADST
+124 VYGSTMAADST

-154 DWRVSQD
+154 DWRVSWD
-161 RCMVSREFANA
+161 RCMVSEEFANA
-172 HFGDKDPLGQTI
+172 HFGDKDPIGQVVTYNNG
-184 SLNYEGSF
+184 NYP
-192 QLTVCGVYEDFGNSI
+192 LTVCGVYKDFGNSI
-207 LKAPD
+207 LKTPD
-212 VLIRGDLMPK
+212 VLIRGDIMPK
-222 INSSHDEFM
+222 INSSHDEYM

-236 GICFVMAYPGADL
+236 GVCFVMTYPGADL
-249 QGRHD
+249 QARQS

-268 SQYDKV
+268 SQYDNV
-274 RIIPLRDM
+274 RLIPLRNL
-282 YFLNEGIRYG
+282 YFLDDGNKDWTE
-292 SDTIQFGNRSF
+292 TIQFGNRSF

-311 ILLLAFAVLNYINM
+311 LLLLAFAVLNYINM

-351 FKVIS
+351 LKVIS

-370 LLAEALAPTASR
+370 LLAEALCPAVSR
-382 ILEYQVS
+382 LLEYQVS
-389 VFKAVTPVN
+389 IFKAITPVN
-398 ILLVLGFIL
+398 VLLVLGFIVIL
-407 VLGILAGIVPALL
+407 GVLSGIVPALL
-420 IQKAQ
+420 IQQAQ

-447 VVQNVVAVVML
+447 IIQNVVAVVML

-463 IGLQIRHM
+463 MGLQIRHM
-471 VSADLGYNTKDIL
+471 ISADLGYNTKDIL

-499 LDKWREEPCV
+499 LDRLRTEPCV

-554 VKQDNHQ
+554 IKQDNHQ
-561 PNKWWLNEY
+561 RAWWLNEY

-588 NGTRSIGGIYYD
+588 AGTRQIGGIYYD
-600 FKIRPLEQ
+600 FKIRPLEA
-608 DQSAAMIYNRGENP
+608 DQSAAMIFNHGEYP
-622 DDDYPW
+622 DDNYPW
-628 VLLVKT
+628 VLIVKT

-641 KKQVEAACK
+641 KKRVEAACK
-650 EVFPDRLFEAQYI
+650 GVFPDRLFEAQYI
-663 EEMIEDGFADESRV
+663 EEMIEDGFSDESRV

-747 WFIMSRWLS
+747 WFIMNHWLS
-756 GYGHRINLYWWI
+756 GYGHRIDLHWWI
-768 FVVAGLIVA
+768 FALAGLAVA
-777 LIAIASVLYQSIK
+777 IIAAISVLYQSVK
-790 TARTNPAEALKKE
+790 TAQTNPAEALKKE